1 MAEVYV
7 EGVIG
12 SDFWDEGVT
21 VKGVREKLEGVDREE
36 PLTVYVNSPGGYASE
51 GLGLRSFLAAWH
63 GKVTAQ
69 VMGWAASAA
78 SVVLLGADEIVMA
91 AGSQIMIHDPWTIA
105 EGNAADL
112 RGISEHLEHSAENI
126 AALYAARMGVEAS
139 VAREAMLAETWY
151 NADEAVAAGLA
162 DMALD
167 AKSGVKAQL
176 RPIPAAFKY
185 RNVPEIADRT
195 PAGPSI
201 AVQAMQRRLAL
212 TKAQWV
218 A

>member
-36 PLTVYVNSPGGYASE
+36 PLTVYVNSPGGYAHE
-51 GLGLRSFLAAWH
+51 GLGLRSLFAEWS

-69 VMGWAASAA
+69 VMGWAASAG
-78 SVVLLGADEIVMA
+78 SIVLLGADEIVMA
-91 AGSQIMIHDPWTIA
+91 AGSQIMIHDPWTVA
-105 EGNAADL
+105 EGNAADM
-112 RGISEHLEHSAENI
+112 RKASEQLEHSAENI
-126 AALYAARMGVEAS
+126 AALYAARMGVEAG
-139 VAREAMLAETWY
+139 VARKAMLAETWY

-162 DMALD
+162 DVALD

-176 RPIPAAFKY
+176 KPIPAAFNY
-185 RNVPEIADRT
+185 RHAPKIDDAS
-195 PAGPSI
+195 PAGPSM
-201 AVQAMQRRLAL
+201 AVRAMQRRLAL